1 MARVKYSRGNSNKK
15 SPFFALVKGG
25 DSLVASFCSPRKIV
39 NTFRKNTRNRD
50 KVFTVNSN

>member
-1 MARVKYSRGNSNKK
+1 MARVKYSKGNKK

-25 DSLVASFCSPRKIV
+25 DSLVASFCNPRKVV
-39 NTFRKNTRNRD
+39 NTLRKNTRNRD